1 MAQARGLV
9 QCVML
14 LVGAWLFLAWTFLH
28 SHHDS
33 VVDTAAAARAWQEA
47 KDHVDAAGA
56 LRRAAAPAAPRRV
69 DASAPRAP
77 PALKLEPR
85 GAAALGDLFAADATR
100 DAAFAAQALRAL
112 PAVPKPPAVRAAPKP
127 PAPKPPPKPPADGCT
142 WRDCFGPKP
151 SCLAFCRLEPPTYVA
166 LAPDGWVPDPT
177 ALRKKWLARPTELDD
192 ALCEDYSPMGGR
204 GDDSN
209 KRMLR
214 EGPIEASPFETR
226 SGPKLLCLVYTMA
239 ENHASNVRA
248 IAETWA
254 PGCDG
259 FVAFSTA
266 SDPALNAISIPH
278 DGREEYNNMWQK
290 VRSMWKYVAAHY
302 LDQYDWFFIGGEDL
316 YVIPQNLR
324 DYLATRPGPET
335 PQFLG
340 RRFRDYGNVLFNS
353 GGAGYALSRSALQAY
368 AAHAE
373 DARCAPAAH
382 TPQEDVQVAKCLKKI
397 LGIEPDDTRDASGRE
412 RFHPFAPGHMLT
424 IRPPAKGQHDWYY
437 DYNKEWGV
445 LPGKMCCAP
454 DSVSFHYLKKPAMVR
469 HVHKLLYDRCPH
481 R

>member
-239 ENHASNVRA
+239 EN
-248 IAETWA
+248 
-254 PGCDG
+254 
-259 FVAFSTA
+259 
-266 SDPALNAISIPH
+266 
-278 DGREEYNNMWQK
+278 
-290 VRSMWKYVAAHY
+290 
-302 LDQYDWFFIGGEDL
+302 
-316 YVIPQNLR
+316 
-324 DYLATRPGPET
+324 
-335 PQFLG
+335 
-340 RRFRDYGNVLFNS
+340 
-353 GGAGYALSRSALQAY
+353 LSLI
-368 AAHAE
+368 H
-373 DARCAPAAH
+373 
-382 TPQEDVQVAKCLKKI
+382 I
-397 LGIEPDDTRDASGRE
+397 
-412 RFHPFAPGHMLT
+412 
-424 IRPPAKGQHDWYY
+424 
-437 DYNKEWGV
+437 
-445 LPGKMCCAP
+445 
-454 DSVSFHYLKKPAMVR
+454 
-469 HVHKLLYDRCPH
+469 
-481 R
+481 

>member
-1 MAQARGLV
+1 
-9 QCVML
+9 
-14 LVGAWLFLAWTFLH
+14 
-28 SHHDS
+28 
-33 VVDTAAAARAWQEA
+33 
-47 KDHVDAAGA
+47 
-56 LRRAAAPAAPRRV
+56 
-69 DASAPRAP
+69 
-77 PALKLEPR
+77 
-85 GAAALGDLFAADATR
+85 
-100 DAAFAAQALRAL
+100 
-112 PAVPKPPAVRAAPKP
+112 
-127 PAPKPPPKPPADGCT
+127 
-142 WRDCFGPKP
+142 
-151 SCLAFCRLEPPTYVA
+151 
-166 LAPDGWVPDPT
+166 
-177 ALRKKWLARPTELDD
+177 
-192 ALCEDYSPMGGR
+192 
-204 GDDSN
+204 
-209 KRMLR
+209 
-214 EGPIEASPFETR
+214 
-226 SGPKLLCLVYTMA
+226 
-239 ENHASNVRA
+239 
-248 IAETWA
+248 
-254 PGCDG
+254 
-259 FVAFSTA
+259 
-266 SDPALNAISIPH
+266 
-278 DGREEYNNMWQK
+278 MWQK

-302 LDQYDWFFIGGEDL
+302 ADQYDWFFIGGEDL

-353 GGAGYALSRSALQAY
+353 GGAGYALSRSALEAY

-382 TPQEDVQVAKCLKKI
+382 TPQEDVQIAKCLKKI
-397 LGIEPDDTRDASGRE
+397 IGIEPDDTRDASGRE